1 MTRSAAARGE
11 FADLERAKKG
21 SSALRARVCSMPRC
35 GCWYR
40 FELGLLG
47 ELVGCGAWALCAE
60 DGFQS
65 TVKLHAWRS
74 PRSD

>member
-11 FADLERAKKG
+11 FADLERARKG
-21 SSALRARVCSMPRC
+21 SSALRARVCSMLSC
-35 GCWYR
+35 GCWSR

-47 ELVGCGAWALCAE
+47 ELVGVGVMCGGWISVNSEASCLAI
-60 DGFQS
+60 
-65 TVKLHAWRS
+65 S

>member
-11 FADLERAKKG
+11 FADLERARKG
-21 SSALRARVCSMPRC
+21 SSALRARVCSMLGC
-35 GCWYR
+35 GCWAR

-47 ELVGCGAWALCAE
+47 ELVEVVCGGWILVNSEASCLAIP
-60 DGFQS
+60 
-65 TVKLHAWRS
+65 